1 MKLAVM
7 GTGGV
12 GGLFGARLAE
22 GGYDVS
28 FVARGKHLQAIKDT
42 GLKVESEAF
51 GDTLINPAQVT
62 SNPEE
67 IGPVD
72 FVLFTVKLWDTV
84 DSARLIKP
92 LIAKHTAVVSLQ
104 NGVIKDKILADE
116 LGIEHVVGGV
126 SYVAATIKAPGVISQ
141 KGDVQ
146 KLAFNEYRSSGSTN
160 GKLSSRIAVL
170 KDACAK
176 SKITVETPDDIER
189 TLWEKFVVLVAMSTV
204 TASARQTIGP
214 VRENLQTRNQLISI
228 MSEVADL
235 AKANKIDLPTDI
247 VEQKLAYLDALAP
260 DVTASMEHDLRHGNK
275 LELPWLA
282 GSVIEM
288 AAQHGVDVPT
298 CKHLAAQLKP
308 FVNGSV

>member
-22 GGYDVS
+22 CGHDVT
-28 FVARGKHLQAIKDT
+28 FIARGKHLQAIKEN
-42 GLKVESEAF
+42 GLLVESELL
-51 GDTLINPAQVT
+51 GDALIKPAKAV

-84 DSARLIKP
+84 DAAHLIKP
-92 LIAKHTAVVSLQ
+92 LISKNTAVVSLQ
-104 NGVIKDKILADE
+104 NGVIKDKILSDE
-116 LGIEHVVGGV
+116 LGTEHIVGGV
-126 SYVAATIKAPGVISQ
+126 SYVAATIKGPGVISQ
-141 KGDVQ
+141 KGTVQ
-146 KLAFNEYRSSGSTN
+146 KLAFNEYKRAKHDNDS
-160 GKLSSRIAVL
+160 LSKRIETL
-170 KDACAK
+170 RDACIE
-176 SKITVETPDDIER
+176 SKIIVETPADIER

-214 VRENLQTRNQLISI
+214 VRANPQTREQLMAI
-228 MSEVADL
+228 MSEVVLVAR
-235 AKANKIDLPTDI
+235 AKEINLPEDI
-247 VEQKLAYLDALAP
+247 VSQKMAYLDGLAP
-260 DVTASMEHDLRHGNK
+260 DVTASMEHDLRHGNR

-282 GSVIEM
+282 GSVLQM
-288 AAQHGVDVPT
+288 AAEAGVETPV
-298 CKHLAAQLKP
+298 CAQLTSQLQP

>member
-1 MKLAVM
+1 LKLAVM

-22 GGYDVS
+22 CGHDVT
-28 FVARGKHLQAIKDT
+28 FIARGKHLQAIKEN
-42 GLKVESEAF
+42 GLLVESELL
-51 GDTLINPAQVT
+51 GDALIKPAKAV

-84 DSARLIKP
+84 DAAHLIKP
-92 LIAKHTAVVSLQ
+92 LISQNTAVVSLQ
-104 NGVIKDKILADE
+104 NGVIKDKILSDE
-116 LGIEHVVGGV
+116 LGAEHIVGGV
-126 SYVAATIKAPGVISQ
+126 SYVAATIKGPGVISQ
-141 KGDVQ
+141 KGTVQ
-146 KLAFNEYRSSGSTN
+146 KLAFNEYKRAKHDSYS
-160 GKLSSRIAVL
+160 LSKRIETL
-170 KDACAK
+170 RDACVE

-214 VRENLQTRNQLISI
+214 VRANPQTREQLMAI
-228 MSEVADL
+228 MSEVAL
-235 AKANKIDLPTDI
+235 VARAKEINLPEDI
-247 VEQKLAYLDALAP
+247 VSQKMAYLDGLAP
-260 DVTASMEHDLRHGNK
+260 DVTASMEHDLRHGNR

-282 GSVIEM
+282 GSVLQI
-288 AAQHGVDVPT
+288 AAEVGVETPVCALLT
-298 CKHLAAQLKP
+298 SQLQP